1 MTRRAVQLYA
11 VLAWLFVGCVVAQ
24 IFLAGL
30 GVFNSAA
37 DFRTH
42 TEFGYLF
49 GWLTLGLLAVAL
61 AARLERR
68 LVVAALALLILFA
81 LQSLFVA
88 VRGGAPFVAALH
100 PLNGF
105 LILLVGIVAA
115 RDSSRLAR
123 LARRPGGE
131 PSQLGSINPVLQ
143 AEEKAQ

>member
-1 MTRRAVQLYA
+1 MTRRALQLYA

-30 GVFNSAA
+30 GVFSNAA

-61 AARLERR
+61 VARLDRR
-68 LVVAALALLILFA
+68 LSAAALALLVLFA

-105 LILLVGIVAA
+105 LILLIGIVAA
-115 RDSSRLAR
+115 RDSTRLAR
-123 LARRPGGE
+123 LAVRPRRE
-131 PSQLGSINPVLQ
+131 PSPIGSINPVLQ
-143 AEEKAQ
+143 VEEKAQ

>member
-1 MTRRAVQLYA
+1 MTRRALQLYA

-30 GVFNSAA
+30 GTFNSAA

-61 AARLERR
+61 AARLGRR
-68 LVVAALALLILFA
+68 LVAAALALLVLFA

-88 VRGGAPFVAALH
+88 VRDGASFVAALH

-105 LILLVGIVAA
+105 LILLIGIVAA
-115 RDSSRLAR
+115 RESSRLAR
-123 LARRPGGE
+123 LAPAPRREPG
-131 PSQLGSINPVLQ
+131 LVGSVNSTLR
-143 AEEKAQ
+143 AEENAQ